1 MDRVTAFI
9 ATASPVFGTDGT
21 KVKDGL
27 VADDIVTNKYINP
40 AIKLG

>member
-9 ATASPVFGTDGT
+9 ATATPVFTSTGA

-27 VADDIVTNKYINP
+27 VADDLVTNKYINP

>member
-9 ATASPVFGTDGT
+9 ATAAPVFTSTGSE
-21 KVKDGL
+21 VKEGL